1 MLLSWQGDDLTS
13 DDVAVDTDSELSDT
27 PAQRRQ
33 TALELMNAGFFL
45 DPDTHQMSRE
55 SRARL
60 MEIFR
65 MGSWENA
72 VSLDEMHIARAR
84 REQAALIRGEIP
96 KLTDYDDHRLHLT
109 EHTRFMLGADYR
121 RLQTERPALARAMAM
136 HAEAPMRLAPAST
149 RASASSR
156 VWMPPAALTPQASP
170 TVARMRRTSSTVA
183 PPVEK
188 PVLVFTNA
196 TPAATQSLQA
206 RTFSSSL
213 RRQHSMIAL
222 TGLPWAASTTA
233 RTSRTT

>member
-1 MLLSWQGDDLTS
+1 MALDILREQDDTRLALTGEHIRRAVRNVGCQWLRLMRQFAVGLRIARVAGEDEGDLMLLSWQGDDLTS

-33 TALELMNAGFFL
+33 TALELMNAGFFI

-96 KLTDYDDHRLHLT
+96 ALTGYDDHRLHLT
-109 EHTRFMLGADYR
+109 EHTRFMLSADYR
-121 RLQTERPALARAMAM
+121 RLQAERPALARAMAM
-136 HAEAPMRLAPAST
+136 HAEAH
-149 RASASSR
+149 RALMES
-156 VWMPPAALTPQASP
+156 
-170 TVARMRRTSSTVA
+170 
-183 PPVEK
+183 
-188 PVLVFTNA
+188 NA
-196 TPAATQSLQA
+196 
-206 RTFSSSL
+206 
-213 RRQHSMIAL
+213 
-222 TGLPWAASTTA
+222 G
-233 RTSRTT
+233 